1 MGQTWLVYTLTNSP
15 LLLGLLGAMQF
26 LPITILSLFVGVV
39 IDKYPKKKILIITQC
54 VSMILAL
61 ILATLVFTHNLK
73 YGYILILAVL
83 LGITNSI
90 DMPTRQAFTVEIAG
104 KEDLMNAIA
113 LNSAIFNLA
122 KILGPAIGGI
132 VMAALGAGWCFLLNG
147 LSFIAVIYSLLQIS
161 VTPYVREKKSNNIFK
176 EIKDGLK
183 YIYTEKVLFQTI
195 LLILVIGIFAFNYSV
210 LVPVLTK
217 NVLNKGEAGYGTLM
231 AFLGIGSLFGALTV
245 SIKSRSRSVPKVRV
259 MIVSSL
265 ITAVLLFLI
274 GLSKN
279 FYLTGIILCGTGI
292 FNIYFSTTA
301 NTTLQMNSKDEY
313 RGRVMSVYALAFAGA
328 SPMGSL
334 FAGAASSSFG
344 VSKAF
349 SLSGIFIIFF
359 IVVISLFFLKEKST
373 IV

>member
-26 LPITILSLFVGVV
+26 LPITILSLFVGVI
-39 IDKYPKKKILIITQC
+39 IDKYSKKKILIITQSI
-54 VSMILAL
+54 SMILAL
-61 ILATLVFTHNLK
+61 ILAALVFTHNLK
-73 YGYILILAVL
+73 YEYILILAIL
-83 LGITNSI
+83 LGITNAI

-132 VMAALGAGWCFLLNG
+132 VMSFLGAGWCFLLNG
-147 LSFIAVIYSLLQIS
+147 LSFIAVIYSLLKIS
-161 VTPYVREKKSNNIFK
+161 ITPYVRKKKSNNMFK
-176 EIKDGLK
+176 EISDGLR
-183 YIYTEKVLFQTI
+183 YIYKEKVLLETI

-245 SIKSRSRSVPKVRV
+245 SIKNKSVPKVKI
-259 MIVSSL
+259 MIISSL
-265 ITAVLLFLI
+265 MTAILLFLV
-274 GLSKN
+274 GLSTN
-279 FYLTGIILCGTGI
+279 FYLSGIILCGTGI

-301 NTTLQMNSKDEY
+301 NTTLQINSKDEY

-328 SPMGSL
+328 SPIGSL
-334 FAGAASSSFG
+334 FAGVASSSIG

-349 SLSGIFIIFF
+349 SLSGLSIVFF
-359 IVVISLFFLKEKST
+359 IVIISLLFAKGFKTNKM
-373 IV
+373 